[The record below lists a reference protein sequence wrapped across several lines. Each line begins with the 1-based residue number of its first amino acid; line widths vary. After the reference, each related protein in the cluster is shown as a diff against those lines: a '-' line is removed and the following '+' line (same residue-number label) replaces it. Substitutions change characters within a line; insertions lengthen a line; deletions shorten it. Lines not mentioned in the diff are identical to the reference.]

1 MAERESLV
9 SNPELYIIVLQWQRE
24 RVESVIQSYTLL
36 YYNGRERESR
46 VSNPELYI
54 IVLQWQRERVESVIQ
69 SYTLLYYNGRE
80 RESSQ

>member
-1 MAERESLV
+1 MCASSL
-9 SNPELYIIVLQWQRE
+9 
-24 RVESVIQSYTLL
+24 SYTLF

-54 IVLQWQRERVESVIQ
+54 IVFTMAERESRVSNPELYIILLQWQRERVESVIQ